1 MTANL
6 TERRTKTTTQRRT
19 DHGVTGAPTTNH
31 QECPRRISTQE
42 LCLVTRQLA
51 TLVRAGMPLVTALAA
66 ASDSLHFSLSTQIIQ
81 WRDSPLSTIFS
92 QICEDVRSGHSF
104 SEALARHPQVFS
116 DLYVN
121 MVAAGEAAGT
131 LDRTLQQLARVLEKR
146 IHTTQKVKAAL
157 AYPVMMMAV
166 ALGVVLFLISY
177 VVPSLT
183 KVFAE
188 LNQTLPTITLGL
200 MAVSSFMETHLLT
213 LIIILT
219 ALGAGLVLAYRSPQ
233 GKLIWDRILL
243 KIPVLGD
250 LLLRVTIGRWARTLG
265 TLLASGV
272 PILTALEIT
281 KGVISNSLIRQGWSQ
296 VQDAVKHG
304 ENMAD
309 AIARAR
315 VFPPIVTHIVAT
327 GEASATLETAL
338 VDLADLCDDQVD
350 TMTKTLTSLLE
361 PAILLIMGVVV
372 GFIALAILL
381 PIFEINQTL

>member
-66 ASDSLHFSLSTQIIQ
+66 ASDSLHFSLSRITQ
-81 WRDSPLSTIFS
+81 WRDSQLSTIFS
-92 QICEDVRSGHSF
+92 QVCEDVRSGHSF

-219 ALGAGLVLAYRSPQ
+219 ALGAGLVLAYRSPR